1 MANGKYETALM
12 TLVPSLAKD
21 WTSSDIA
28 LISAAIEVDRLTD
41 RIVQDSRSMA
51 LKFEAFAREVA
62 LRNEGWDPTGYSTI
76 RDISVNSAKLEVYKT
91 NLISLIRLLRGRDA
105 AKDFVSEVAKLSTT
119 DSES

>member
-12 TLVPSLAKD
+12 TFIPSNPKD
-21 WTSSDIA
+21 WSLSDVE
-28 LISAAIEVDRLTD
+28 LISTASEVDRLTD

-51 LKFEAFAREVA
+51 RSFETFAREVA

-76 RDISVNSAKLEVYKT
+76 RDIAVNSAKLEVEKT
-91 NLISLIRLLRGRDA
+91 NLISLVRLILGRDA

-119 DSES
+119 DNQG

>member
-28 LISAAIEVDRLTD
+28 LISAASEVDRLTD

-76 RDISVNSAKLEVYKT
+76 RDIAVNSAKLEVEKK
-91 NLISLIRLLRGRDA
+91 NLISLVRLILGRDA

-119 DSES
+119 DNQG